1 MTNNIVV
8 AQVRYFGDEDDVFLF
23 SEDLLAEDYIYDYF
37 EYTRDEFPHID
48 ELPEHLSA
56 QDIGYFSIYYRSVD
70 ENIYAS
76 KISKVFS

>member
-1 MTNNIVV
+1 MKKNVVWWPAIVHEEN
-8 AQVRYFGDEDDVFLF
+8 AHKYGN
-23 SEDLLAEDYIYDYF
+23 YDYF

-48 ELPEHLSA
+48 ELSEHLSA